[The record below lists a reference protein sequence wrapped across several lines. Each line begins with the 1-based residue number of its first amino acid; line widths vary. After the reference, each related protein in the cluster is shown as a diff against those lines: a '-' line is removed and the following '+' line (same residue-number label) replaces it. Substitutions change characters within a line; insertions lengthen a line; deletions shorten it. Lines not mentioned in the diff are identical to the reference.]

1 MQFNQMLN
9 MLQFRSYIQLQL
21 SYEVKTHGN
30 RWMYTCLCSVLF
42 VIALLFKFMNMRIVN
57 QTTFFR
63 IQDHFCIDPIKEFW
77 DTKRKEIIRQL
88 QAKQSVVALG
98 KSRFEL
104 TLDLTGHL
112 IYVMGKYNHTSML
125 TFASPT

>member
-1 MQFNQMLN
+1 MFAQGMHASDFL
-9 MLQFRSYIQLQL
+9 L
-21 SYEVKTHGN
+21 SINILLSGN
-30 RWMYTCLCSVLF
+30 NYTK
-42 VIALLFKFMNMRIVN
+42 IALLFKFMNMRIVN